1 MRRCGAGGCRAAA
14 DPESP
19 VMAPSRP
26 VPFTRDAI
34 RHGLLRGATLS
45 PGVVVYGIV
54 FGVLASEAGRNT
66 LEAVLMSAFIH
77 SGSAQIAAL
86 QGMAAGPWVAPI
98 VATILLTNAR
108 YVLYGAALRPWYPG
122 TPPAGVYPSL
132 FLLGDGSWALAMRE
146 HAEGRHD
153 AGFLLGSG
161 LAQFVPWVAGT
172 WIGHALGSAVADPK
186 RFGMDFMIVAL
197 AAAMATAFWRGRDS
211 LLPAAV
217 ALGLALL
224 VHAFAPGGWVALI
237 AGLGGA
243 AAAWIAHGHGR

>member
-1 MRRCGAGGCRAAA
+1 MT
-14 DPESP
+14 
-19 VMAPSRP
+19 PSRP
-26 VPFTRDAI
+26 VPFTRAGI
-34 RHGLLRGATLS
+34 RHGLWRGATLS
-45 PGVVVYGIV
+45 PGVLVYGIV
-54 FGVLASEAGRNT
+54 FGVLAGEAGRSA
-66 LEAVLMSAFIH
+66 LEAVLMSALIH

-132 FLLGDGSWALAMRE
+132 FLLGDGNWALAMRE

-161 LAQFVPWVAGT
+161 LAQFIPWVAGT
-172 WIGHALGSAVADPK
+172 WIGHSAGSAVADPK

-211 LLPAAV
+211 LLPAGV
-217 ALGLALL
+217 ALGLAL
-224 VHAFAPGGWVALI
+224 VTHAVAPGGWVALI

-243 AAAWIAHGHGR
+243 AAAWIAHGDKR